1 MSQPVPRLSVTSG
14 SIARAVLLVAGW
26 MVVMTVL
33 ARARGSLV
41 LFVLGLMTAAIF
53 YPVVGWLGRR
63 MPTWIAIVLV
73 SLLAAAATG
82 VVGVRIYDEV
92 NRQARDLA
100 QAVDEAVTNLEQSP
114 RYGGTVERLDLRER
128 ADEFTSAILDDVSI
142 NGSRLTELAPSLAS
156 GAGDAFI
163 IWLFAVMLLAAGP
176 QFVRSFV
183 ALFPSDITQRRV
195 DHVIRVAHR
204 RSAGFL
210 GFMALRAFAYF
221 LATLVVAE
229 LLGLRVP
236 TMLAATVAVVS
247 FIPRF
252 GLIIGALPFA
262 IVAAL
267 RSPDLVVP
275 VLLVAVGVQAVD
287 AVYVQRPLEARTVP
301 VGSLAL
307 LVFAIVGWSLEG
319 TWGMVLGVA
328 LAAFVA
334 AAVDESLAIRDGL
347 VADPGPIDLGVLPPL
362 TPPAA
367 SSSPRPAGAEPGEPG
382 LQPVPPLP

>member
-1 MSQPVPRLSVTSG
+1 MSQPIPRLSVTSG

-100 QAVDEAVTNLEQSP
+100 QAVDEAVTNLEESP

-163 IWLFAVMLLAAGP
+163 IWLFAVMMLAAGP
-176 QFVRSFV
+176 PFVHAFVR
-183 ALFPSDITQRRV
+183 LFPSPVTQARV
-195 DHVIRVAHR
+195 RMVIAIAHR
-204 RSAGFL
+204 RTTRYIGLMLVRAGVLFGL
-210 GFMALRAFAYF
+210 TFTAAAL
-221 LATLVVAE
+221 LD
-229 LLGLRVP
+229 LRVP
-236 TMLAATVAVVS
+236 TVLGLTVAFLSLFPCV
-247 FIPRF
+247 
-252 GLIIGALPFA
+252 GLLVGGVLFALAGALRWPELVGPIIVLSIVLQAVDVVFVQRRIEA
-262 IVAAL
+262 RSVAVRSFLLVVAAL
-267 RSPDLVVP
+267 IGWEVEGIRGILIA
-275 VLLVAVGVQAVD
+275 AVGVI
-287 AVYVQRPLEARTVP
+287 
-301 VGSLAL
+301 
-307 LVFAIVGWSLEG
+307 FA
-319 TWGMVLGVA
+319 
-328 LAAFVA
+328 VA
-334 AAVDESLAIRDGL
+334 AAEEGMAIRDGDQ
-347 VADPGPIDLGVLPPL
+347 VDPGLAVAPVLAPPSA
-362 TPPAA
+362 PP
-367 SSSPRPAGAEPGEPG
+367 GA
-382 LQPVPPLP
+382 QPLPSLP